1 MIPGRRVALL
11 LKFAAFGCGLLL
23 IWSWGVSGVRHLSA
37 NLVAS
42 YLLIWCAVFAI
53 SPAPRRELGFSLLA
67 TTIAIGICV
76 LVLESLSWVRVVD
89 YRNLLAAQHKLPWL
103 TAGNR
108 YDEEL
113 LYLREPGLVRKRVE
127 HRGNIADSWC
137 LPGKAS
143 PLIVDLAY
151 DDHGFRNPV
160 TLSRAD
166 IAFIGDSYV
175 EAVQTVLES
184 TLPQLVARST
194 GLTVANL
201 GLSGYGP
208 QQELA
213 VLERYALPLDPEVI
227 VWAFYEGNDL
237 VDLQMYDKLRPKLGT
252 ELPTEPG
259 LIDRSFS
266 KNLLDA
272 LYQRLKSCE
281 PSPKAQVHSGIFR
294 DGDQRQTT
302 HYFNSLGG
310 PLSAAE
316 MNALTRFE
324 SILARAHEQAAAS
337 GARLILLFVPTKFR
351 VYHDLVRFPEN
362 SPGAR
367 AEPNDLP
374 QRLTALASHL
384 SPPLEF
390 LNLTDAF
397 RSAAALGEHVYLA
410 DDSHWTPTGHRIA
423 ATALEDLLA
432 Y

>member
-1 MIPGRRVALL
+1 MIPGRRAARL
-11 LKFAAFGCGLLL
+11 LKYAAFGCGLLL
-23 IWSWGVSGVRHLSA
+23 IWSWGVAGVRHLAA

-53 SPAPRRELGFSLLA
+53 SSAPRRELASSLLV
-67 TTIAIGICV
+67 TTIAIAICV

-89 YRNLLAAQHKLPWL
+89 YRNLLAAQHKFPWL

-113 LYLREPGLVRKRVE
+113 LYLREPGLVRKRVRL
-127 HRGNIADSWC
+127 RGNIADSWC
-137 LPGKAS
+137 LPGKGS

-151 DDHGFRNPV
+151 DDHGFRNPA

-166 IAFIGDSYV
+166 IAFIGDSYI
-175 EAVQTVLES
+175 EAVQTPLES
-184 TLPQLVARST
+184 TLPQRVASST

-213 VLERYALPLDPEVI
+213 VLERYALPLEPGVI

-237 VDLQMYDKLRPKLGT
+237 ADLQVYDELRPKIGN
-252 ELPTEPG
+252 ELPTAPR
-259 LIDRSFS
+259 LIDRTFS
-266 KNLLDA
+266 KNLLSA
-272 LYQRLKSCE
+272 LYLRLKSCE
-281 PSPKAQVHSGIFR
+281 PSPKAQVQAGIFR
-294 DGDQRQTT
+294 DGDRRETT

-324 SILARAHEQAAAS
+324 SIFARAHEQAVAR
-337 GARLILLFVPTKFR
+337 GVRLILLFVPTKFR
-351 VYHDLVRFPEN
+351 VYHDLVRFPED
-362 SPGAR
+362 SPGTR

-374 QRLTALASHL
+374 QRLAALASHH
-384 SPPLEF
+384 SPPLEI
-390 LNLTDAF
+390 LDLTDAF

-423 ATALEDLLA
+423 AAALEDLLA
-432 Y
+432 H